1 MKLRCF
7 TSLIVTMV
15 MMVSTAGAVEVYNK
29 NGNTLNTFGNIVGG
43 QCFSKNNFNKGCHS
57 FMRYGLIGKTY
68 VNDNIYGFGKWE
80 HEFFLQNVETGINLR
95 EYGHSIL
102 GYAGIKFGN
111 FGSIDY
117 GRNYGLLY
125 DVVSWTD
132 LVSEFGE
139 DLSISDNFLSGR
151 ASNLITYRN
160 HNFFGFL
167 NGFNFAIQYQGKN
180 DINQSTGRTVKTAN
194 GDGYGISASYS
205 LRNGIA
211 TSAAYVNSKRTLE
224 QQRLDNLIDTNDT
237 AEAYSV
243 GLKYDAHGV
252 YVAATY
258 GETYNMTPFG
268 KFSDVL
274 NPDNIYGF
282 ANKTRNV
289 EFTARYRFNWGFI
302 PSISYLYSKISDVDN
317 GYGNDFKK
325 CVTISTGYAFNKNVF
340 TTMSYR
346 VNLLNKNDFTT
357 AAQVC
362 IDDALAVGISY
373 LF

>member
-7 TSLIVTMV
+7 TSLIVAMV
-15 MMVSTAGAVEVYNK
+15 MVSTAGAVEVYNK

-43 QCFSKNNFNKGCHS
+43 QCFSKNDYNNGSHS
-57 FMRYGLIGKTY
+57 FMRYGLIGQTCIN
-68 VNDNIYGFGKWE
+68 NDIVGFGKWE
-80 HEFFLQNVETGINLR
+80 HEFFLQNVENGINLR
-95 EYGHSIL
+95 EHGHSIL
-102 GYAGIKFGN
+102 GYAGVKFGD

-117 GRNYGLLY
+117 GRNYGVLH

-132 LVSEFGE
+132 LVSDFGE

-160 HNFFGFL
+160 SNFFGFL
-167 NGFNFAIQYQGKN
+167 NGLNFAIQYQGKN

-194 GDGYGISASYS
+194 GDGYGVSVSYS
-205 LRNGIA
+205 LKNGIA
-211 TSAAYVNSKRTLE
+211 TSAAYVNSKRTFE
-224 QQRLDNLIDTNDT
+224 QRRLDNSIDEYDT

-268 KFSDVL
+268 NFNDLL
-274 NPDNIYGF
+274 NPDSVYGF
-282 ANKTRNV
+282 VNKAKNTQV
-289 EFTARYRFNWGFI
+289 IARYHFDCGFI
-302 PSISYLYSKISDVDN
+302 PAISYLQSKYCDSEN
-317 GYGNDFKK
+317 RCENYLKK
-325 CVTISTGYAFNKNVF
+325 CVTVGTGYAFNKNVF
-340 TTMSYR
+340 AVIDYR

-357 AAQVC
+357 TAKVC
-362 IDDALAVGISY
+362 VDDALAIGISY

>member
-7 TSLIVTMV
+7 TSLIVAMV
-15 MMVSTAGAVEVYNK
+15 MVSTAGAVEVYNK

-43 QCFSKNNFNKGCHS
+43 QCFSKNSFHNGSHS
-57 FMRYGLIGKTY
+57 FMRYGLIGQTCISDK
-68 VNDNIYGFGKWE
+68 IFGFGKWE
-80 HEFFLQNVETGINLR
+80 HEFFLQNVETGINLK
-95 EYGHSIL
+95 ENGHSIL
-102 GYAGIKFGN
+102 GYAGIRFSD

-117 GRNYGLLY
+117 GRNYGVLY
-125 DVVSWTD
+125 DVMSWTNLTSD
-132 LVSEFGE
+132 FGE

-160 HNFFGFL
+160 KNFFGFL

-194 GDGYGISASYS
+194 GDGYGVSASYS
-205 LRNGIA
+205 LRNGISA
-211 TSAAYVNSKRTLE
+211 SAAYVNSKRTFE
-224 QQRLDNLIDTNDT
+224 QIRLDNNIDENDT
-237 AEAYSV
+237 AEAYSI

-252 YVAATY
+252 YVAAVY

-268 KFSDVL
+268 NFNDIL

-282 ANKTRNV
+282 IDKARNV
-289 EFTARYRFNWGFI
+289 EVVAKYQFGCGFV
-302 PSISYLYSKISDVDN
+302 PSISYLQSKASDVDN
-317 GYGNDFKK
+317 GYGNYLKK
-325 CVTISTGYAFNKNVF
+325 CVTIGTGYAFNKNVF
-340 TTMSYR
+340 AILDYR
-346 VNLLNKNDFTT
+346 VNLLKKDDFTT

-362 IDDALAVGISY
+362 IDDAFAIGISY